1 MKTEDLLN
9 LEKGLYALSKD
20 IKIPFTNMV
29 ILKQT
34 LGFINVYEDGRF
46 LTTSDKDSHNKL
58 ADFPCIGFMLNSEG
72 SLLVLNKNFCG
83 WMSRIVCRGEQEK
96 YFNEFLDYLDKSDYL
111 IKLEK

>member
-1 MKTEDLLN
+1 MKTEDLLT
-9 LEKGLYALSKD
+9 LKQGLYALSKD

-46 LTTSDKDSHNKL
+46 LTTSDKDSHHRF
-58 ADFPCIGFMLNSEG
+58 ADFPCVGFMLDNTG
-72 SLLVLNKNFCG
+72 SLLALNKNFCG
-83 WMSRIVCRGEQEK
+83 WMSRIVRRDEQEK
-96 YFNEFLDYLDKSDYL
+96 YFNEFLTYLDKAEHL